1 MNQFNNEK
9 AYAVF
14 SSFKMKFYKGRHD
27 SGTGTFNIREFDG
40 RSNEVA
46 AAHGWRA
53 PDFVPKDQ

>member
-46 AAHGWRA
+46 AAHG
-53 PDFVPKDQ
+53 